1 MFEPVLN
8 MPLGDAMTPLN
19 FLIYSEQFL
28 SLLILSYLFIWDL
41 EISIKT
47 RIFIKLESFKN

>member
-8 MPLGDAMTPLN
+8 IPLGDAMTPLN
-19 FLIYSEQFL
+19 FLINSEQFL
-28 SLLILSYLFIWDL
+28 SLLILSYLFIWNL

>member
-8 MPLGDAMTPLN
+8 MPLEDAMTPLN
-19 FLIYSEQFL
+19 FLINSEQFI

-41 EISIKT
+41 KISIKA